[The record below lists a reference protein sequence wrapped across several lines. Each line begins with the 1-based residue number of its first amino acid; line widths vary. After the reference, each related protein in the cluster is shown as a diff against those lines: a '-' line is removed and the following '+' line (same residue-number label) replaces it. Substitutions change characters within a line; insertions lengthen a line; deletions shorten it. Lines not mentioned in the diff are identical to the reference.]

1 MLMERVEDSDLTSD
15 SDQNPKD
22 RQFVTALGRGLSV
35 LNCFARAHTEL
46 GTSEIAR
53 LTGLPQPT
61 VWRLCYTMLKLGYLV
76 QARGSDKLR
85 LGVPV
90 LGLGYAVLAD
100 QNIAQL
106 AYPYMQELSDQCEGA
121 VALGMRDG
129 NDILYLQRCVGP
141 KVMFVEQ
148 PRVPLAKSVT
158 GWGYIAG
165 LAPAAR
171 AEVFAEFKAIYG
183 NEWREME
190 KQIVKS
196 IAAYDKTGYV
206 LGKGIVHRE
215 VNSIAVPITSS
226 DASLVLVLSCGGMAS
241 VFTEEVLRSIGK
253 SLIRIA
259 DLVKMAV
266 RPDHQAR

>member
-1 MLMERVEDSDLTSD
+1 MVGRVEHSDLILD
-15 SDQNPKD
+15 SAENPKD
-22 RQFVTALGRGLSV
+22 RQFVTALGRGLTV
-35 LNCFARAHTEL
+35 LSCFARAHTEL

-106 AYPYMQELSDQCEGA
+106 AYPYMQDLSDQCEGA

-129 NDILYLQRCVGP
+129 HDIFYLQRCVGP

-148 PRVPLAKSVT
+148 PRVPIAKSVT
-158 GWGYIAG
+158 GWGYLAG
-165 LAPAAR
+165 LTPALR
-171 AEVFAEFKAIYG
+171 ASIFSEFKALYG
-183 NEWREME
+183 SSWRDME
-190 KQIVKS
+190 KQIIKS
-196 IAAYDKTGYV
+196 IGAYDKTGYV

-215 VNSIAVPITSS
+215 INTIAVPIVSS
-226 DASLVLVLSCGGMAS
+226 GGSLVLVLTCGGIAS
-241 VFTEEVLRSIGK
+241 VFTEEVLRPIGK
-253 SLIRIA
+253 SLTKIA
-259 DLVKMAV
+259 DMVKMAM
-266 RPDHQAR
+266 RPDLPPK